1 MFFDFLFFAI
11 SLLYYAH
18 MEWSFVRKLKVI
30 GIVGGVV
37 IALFFLL
44 FWNALFPV
52 PTCFDGRENGGEQGR
67 DCGGSCTLYC
77 PAQMRLVK
85 VISARS
91 FPIATGIIHSVA
103 FLEQTNREASAR
115 SVPYEFVYFDAE
127 GKEIARRAGKTT
139 VSAFGKFVIIETL
152 IEVPSIPA
160 YTTFSFTQ
168 EPVWEK
174 VSTLLAYP
182 AVITKNS
189 VATSFAL
196 GTRVTAEIENQT
208 EYTFSDTFFSVLVYG
223 NDGNVQAVSSVK
235 VISLPAKQSTSLVA
249 TWPFRFREPVSK
261 IEILPSLN
269 PFTAESL

>member
-1 MFFDFLFFAI
+1 
-11 SLLYYAH
+11 

-30 GIVGGVV
+30 GLVGAV
-37 IALFFLL
+37 IAELFFLL
-44 FWNALFPV
+44 FWNALFPAA
-52 PTCFDGRENGGEQGR
+52 TCFDGKKNADERGE
-67 DCGGSCTLYC
+67 DCGGSCALYC
-77 PAQMRLVK
+77 PAQMRPIK

-127 GKEIARRAGKTT
+127 GKEIARRAGSTLIN
-139 VSAFGKFVIIETL
+139 SFGTFVVMETL

-168 EPVWEK
+168 EPLWEK
-174 VSTLLAYP
+174 LPTLLAYP

-189 VATSFAL
+189 VATSFPL

-208 EYTFSDTFFSVLVYG
+208 EYTFSDTFFY
-223 NDGNVQAVSSVK
+223 
-235 VISLPAKQSTSLVA
+235 P
-249 TWPFRFREPVSK
+249 PVSQNVLLTPQLK
-261 IEILPSLN
+261 QL
-269 PFTAESL
+269 